1 MDGWHGHFQQNS
13 ASRYHLFALL
23 FMILPKRSAP
33 YIVGVLLI
41 VLLTLVGWMFM
52 ALSAPELRQAVK
64 AKASAKKEQQR

>member
-1 MDGWHGHFQQNS
+1 
-13 ASRYHLFALL
+13 
-23 FMILPKRSAP
+23 MILPKRSAP

-64 AKASAKKEQQR
+64 AKVSAKKEQQR